1 MTATPTSRQRLA
13 VEVADGEV
21 IAVKAK
27 IGVALTAVLL
37 TACASTAPSADLASP
52 PPASSQASPPTSTS
66 PAAQKA
72 SHHHH
77 HHHGQHAPSA
87 AQLGADPRCDATLW
101 RHIYHPSRLHVIDAC
116 RTVTGTVTAV
126 RQEADGDLHI
136 LLRPVRAERHLLDA
150 ANNSQENGDLVL
162 EPICVGAVEQADA
175 VDACSGFSHPVATVS
190 PGERII
196 VTGSYVLDADH
207 GWMEIHPI
215 TSITILGGPAP
226 APAPPPSSAA
236 PPPPPPP
243 APGGCHPK
251 TPSGNCYEPGEFC
264 SSAEHGQSGIAGD
277 GKSITCENTD
287 PGSTWHWV

>member
-1 MTATPTSRQRLA
+1 MSHSDIEGEGGISVMPLSTAISGTSA
-13 VEVADGEV
+13 VAVVVVAAAAT
-21 IAVKAK
+21 I
-27 IGVALTAVLL
+27 
-37 TACASTAPSADLASP
+37 TACASTAPSADLAIP
-52 PPASSQASPPTSTS
+52 PPASSQASPPTSTI
-66 PAAQKA
+66 PAAQ
-72 SHHHH
+72 HHHH
-77 HHHGQHAPSA
+77 HHHGHHAPSA

-162 EPICVGAVEQADA
+162 EPICVGTVEQADA
-175 VDACSGFSHPVATVS
+175 IDACSGFSHPVTTVS

-243 APGGCHPK
+243 APAGCHPK

>member
-1 MTATPTSRQRLA
+1 L
-13 VEVADGEV
+13 
-21 IAVKAK
+21 KAK
-27 IGVALTAVLL
+27 IGVALIAMLL
-37 TACASTAPSADLASP
+37 TGCASTATTAKP
-52 PPASSQASPPTSTS
+52 PPSSQASPSASTS

-72 SHHHH
+72 SDHPHHH
-77 HHHGQHAPSA
+77 HHHGQHAPTA

-136 LLRPVRAERHLLDA
+136 LLRPVRGERHLLDS
-150 ANNSQENGDLVL
+150 ANNSLEQGNLVL
-162 EPICVGAVEQADA
+162 EPICVDA
-175 VDACSGFSHPVATVS
+175 VSQSDAVGACSGFSHYVTPVS
-190 PGERII
+190 PGQRII

-215 TSITILGGPAP
+215 TSITILGAPAP

-243 APGGCHPK
+243 APAGCYPK

-277 GKSITCENTD
+277 GKAITCTQD
-287 PGSTWHWV
+287 GSYWRWL

>member
-1 MTATPTSRQRLA
+1 
-13 VEVADGEV
+13 V

-27 IGVALTAVLL
+27 IGVALMGMLL

-77 HHHGQHAPSA
+77 GHHAPSA

-101 RHIYHPSRLHVIDAC
+101 QHIYHPSRLHVIDAC

-150 ANNSQENGDLVL
+150 TNNSQENGDLVL
-162 EPICVGAVEQADA
+162 EPICVGDVSQSDA
-175 VDACSGFSHPVATVS
+175 IATCSGFSHPVTTVS
-190 PGERII
+190 AGERII

-243 APGGCHPK
+243 PAGCYPK

-277 GKSITCENTD
+277 GKAIACTQDGNY
-287 PGSTWHWV
+287 WRWL